1 MRVIAVTNQKGG
13 VGKTTTVVNLGA
25 GLNNLGRKVLIV
37 DMDPQGNATTHLGF
51 NPDEM
56 EVSIYDVLKGTAT
69 VNDAKV
75 EVRPGLDL
83 IPSNIELSGAEI
95 DLVNAIGRERLLKDA
110 LSRVRRYDYVL
121 IDCLPSLGLLTI
133 NALVA
138 CKEVFIALQ
147 PEFFALKGVRK
158 LLDTVTLVKTR
169 MNRRLDITGVII
181 CLYDKRRNLSK
192 EVSEQ
197 IREFFGDKV
206 FKTVIHNNV
215 ALAEAP
221 INGNDIF
228 FYQPKSRG
236 TVDYK
241 SLTKEVDHA

>member
-56 EVSIYDVLKGTAT
+56 EVSIYDALKGTGTA
-69 VNDAKV
+69 NDAKV
-75 EVRPGLDL
+75 VVRPGLDL
-83 IPSNIELSGAEI
+83 IPANIELSGAEI
-95 DLVNAIGRERLLKDA
+95 DLVNEIGRERLLKGV
-110 LSRVRRYDYVL
+110 LSKVRGYDYL
-121 IDCLPSLGLLTI
+121 LLDCPPFWASLTI

-138 CKEVFIALQ
+138 SKEVFIALQ

-169 MNRRLDITGVII
+169 MNSRLDITGVII

-192 EVSEQ
+192 EVSGQ
-197 IREFFGDKV
+197 IKEFFGDKV
-206 FKTVIHNNV
+206 FKTIIHNNV

-228 FYQPKSRG
+228 SYQPKSRG
-236 TVDYK
+236 AVDYK

>member
-13 VGKTTTVVNLGA
+13 VGKTTAVVNLGA
-25 GLNNLGRKVLIV
+25 GLNNIGRKVLIA

-51 NPDEM
+51 DPDSM
-56 EVSIYDVLKGTAT
+56 ELSIYDVLKGAAIL
-69 VNDAKV
+69 NDAKV
-75 EVRPGLDL
+75 EVRSGLDL

-95 DLVNAIGRERLLKDA
+95 ELVNTIGREQLLKGV
-110 LSRVRRYDYVL
+110 LSKVRAYDYVL
-121 IDCLPSLGLLTI
+121 IDCPPSLSLLTI

-158 LLDTVTLVKTR
+158 LMDTVELVKAR

-181 CLYDKRRNLSK
+181 GLYDNRRNLSK

-197 IREFFGDKV
+197 IKEFFGTKV
-206 FKTVIHNNV
+206 FETVIHNNV

-228 FYQPKSRG
+228 SYQPKSQG
-236 TVDYK
+236 ALDFTA
-241 SLTKEVDHA
+241 LTKEVDHG

>member
-1 MRVIAVTNQKGG
+1 MRVIGVTNQKGG

-25 GLNNLGRKVLIV
+25 GLNNLDRKVLIV

-56 EVSIYDVLKGTAT
+56 EMSIYDVLKGTAT

-110 LSRVRRYDYVL
+110 LSRIRRYDYVL
-121 IDCLPSLGLLTI
+121 IDCPPSLGLLTI

-169 MNRRLDITGVII
+169 MNRRLDVTGVII
-181 CLYDKRRNLSK
+181 CLYDKRRNQSK
-192 EVSEQ
+192 
-197 IREFFGDKV
+197 
-206 FKTVIHNNV
+206 
-215 ALAEAP
+215 
-221 INGNDIF
+221 
-228 FYQPKSRG
+228 
-236 TVDYK
+236 
-241 SLTKEVDHA
+241 